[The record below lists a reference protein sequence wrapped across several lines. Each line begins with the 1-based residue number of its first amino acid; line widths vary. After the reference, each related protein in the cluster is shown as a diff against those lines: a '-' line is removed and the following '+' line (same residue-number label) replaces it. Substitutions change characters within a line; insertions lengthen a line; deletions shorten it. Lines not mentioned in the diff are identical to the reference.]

1 MTNEKAIIII
11 RVSTE
16 AQDADQQLPDCEAY
30 CEERGWEVIE
40 VYRETQSAWKSYI
53 PRKTLNK
60 ALAHV
65 RKKRIPHVV
74 FWDMD
79 RFWRNRQK
87 AVESIRAYQELGIQ
101 LHFVRQAFLEDIM
114 RAPHPWN
121 EILYDMIINVLSW
134 VAEEESRKRSD
145 RVKKAY
151 KYGKHKNWGRPRIP
165 YTDEQIYNV
174 YLQEGTIRMAREK
187 LPYKTK
193 TGKKKFVSQG
203 KISEVV
209 REMKERGNIFKKAE
223 VKKGLASVCS

>member
-1 MTNEKAIIII
+1 MSKEKAIIVV
-11 RVSTE
+11 RVSTQE
-16 AQDADQQLPDCEAY
+16 QDVDQQLPDCEKY
-30 CEERGWEVIE
+30 CEERGWDVVE
-40 VYRETQSAWKSYI
+40 VYKEVQSAWKTYI

-60 ALAHV
+60 ALAYV
-65 RKKRIPHVV
+65 RRKRIPHVV

-87 AVESIRAYQELGIQ
+87 AVETIRAYQELKIQ

-134 VAEEESRKRSD
+134 VAEEESKKRSD

-165 YTDEQIYNV
+165 FTNEQIYKV
-174 YLQEGTIRMAREK
+174 YLQEGTIRNTREK

-203 KISEVV
+203 KIAEVV
-209 REMKERGNIFKKAE
+209 RYMKERDNMFKKAK
-223 VKKGLASVCS
+223 VKNALARPCS